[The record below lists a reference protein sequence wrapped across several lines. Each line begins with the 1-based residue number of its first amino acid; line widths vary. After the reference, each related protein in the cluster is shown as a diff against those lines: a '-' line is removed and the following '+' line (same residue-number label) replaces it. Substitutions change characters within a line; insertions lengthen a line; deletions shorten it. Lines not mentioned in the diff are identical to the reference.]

1 MACVSCQ
8 AAAKALILASK
19 VPSDLQSSLYSMS
32 YLTAVMQASGG
43 TWNRDLLFNVPRDH
57 EEVQR
62 LEGRYKKYANLEAA

>member
-1 MACVSCQ
+1 
-8 AAAKALILASK
+8 
-19 VPSDLQSSLYSMS
+19 MS